1 MSNTTKVKK
10 NVAIDFSIYY
20 NEETGESLASEL
32 IELENKTMVSV
43 KEDTELVIM
52 NRPKNFAFIDTDTLL
67 KVIKILNNAD
77 LANLV
82 KMIPLTKTE
91 MNMIYNHSVP
101 HTNTT
106 LQKYLE
112 IGSRAKFTELM
123 KRLIKAGVLYQVK
136 GSINGAVRVVYIMN
150 PHLSNRRKTFHNS
163 LFKLFKDF
171 N

>member
-1 MSNTTKVKK
+1 M
-10 NVAIDFSIYY
+10 
-20 NEETGESLASEL
+20 
-32 IELENKTMVSV
+32 
-43 KEDTELVIM
+43 
-52 NRPKNFAFIDTDTLL
+52 
-67 KVIKILNNAD
+67 
-77 LANLV
+77 ANLV

-101 HTNTT
+101 HTNAT